1 MADIGDGASPY
12 RTIHELAEDERP
24 RERLLQHG
32 PAILSDA
39 DLIAIVLGSGSR
51 GENVVDLARRI
62 LDEAGGLAG
71 LVRAEAKAL
80 QRTKGMGPAKAS
92 QISAALELGRR
103 AQQIDPNS
111 RPKLTSPEDVFGL
124 MGGRFSGKTKE
135 EMVVLSLDT
144 KAKLL
149 GSATVMTGNVRSVSM
164 RVGELFK
171 EPVVLEATAVII
183 THNHPSGDPKPS
195 TMDIKLTREIMA
207 AGKVLGIDVKD
218 HVIIGQGSFVSL
230 RREGHMAE

>member
-1 MADIGDGASPY
+1 MTDIVEDSSNY

-32 PAILSDA
+32 PAYLSDT
-39 DLIAIVLGSGSR
+39 DLVAIVLGSGSQ

-71 LVRAEAKAL
+71 LVRSEAKAL

-92 QISAALELGRR
+92 QISAAIELGRR
-103 AQQIDPNS
+103 AQQVDPKS
-111 RPKLTSPEDVFGL
+111 RPKITSPEDVFAL

-144 KAKLL
+144 KSQLL
-149 GSATVMTGNVRSVSM
+149 GSATAMTGNVRSVSM
-164 RVGELFK
+164 RVGELFR
-171 EPVVLEATAVII
+171 EPVVLDATAVII
-183 THNHPSGDPKPS
+183 THNHPSGDAKPS

-218 HVIIGQGSFVSL
+218 HVVIGQNSYVSL